1 MKSFISLL
9 LIMALSTLCI
19 AQETETPKSD
29 FEVETTTIKSNQELP
44 KILYVVPWKDVS
56 GTTHQ
61 TQQKLSLHDFF
72 GDLYE
77 PLIPSKLNSS
87 ADINLNK
94 EDDKSAKKDDE

>member
-9 LIMALSTLCI
+9 LIMALSTFSV
-19 AQETETPKSD
+19 AQEDETPKSD

-87 ADINLNK
+87 ADINLNTADT
-94 EDDKSAKKDDE
+94 ESAKKDD